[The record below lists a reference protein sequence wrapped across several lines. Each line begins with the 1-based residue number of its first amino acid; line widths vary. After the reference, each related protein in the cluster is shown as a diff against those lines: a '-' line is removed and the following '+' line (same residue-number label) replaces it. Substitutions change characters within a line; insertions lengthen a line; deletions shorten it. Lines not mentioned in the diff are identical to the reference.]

1 MIKFIGVKDVF
12 RNLSEINPDKE
23 IFIVHGIHKN
33 FYVSE
38 KCPSCKGKGEFE
50 HDGVFYK
57 CQKCNGKGK
66 SLKESK
72 YIYKVSR
79 ATYGGEWPDFDFK
92 YGSIEMGLF
101 SDIKGFFNSKKD
113 AEKLAEQLNKDEVL

>member
-23 IFIVHGIHKN
+23 IFVVHGIFKD

-38 KCPSCKGKGEFE
+38 ECPSCKGKGEFE
-50 HDGVFYK
+50 HDDVLYK

-72 YIYKVSR
+72 HIYTVSR
-79 ATYGGEWPDFDFK
+79 ATYGEEWPDFNFK
-92 YGSIEMGLF
+92 YGSIEMDLF

>member
-23 IFIVHGIHKN
+23 IFVVHGEHKDI
-33 FYVSE
+33 YVAE

-50 HDGVFYK
+50 HDGVLYK

-72 YIYKVSR
+72 YIYTVSR
-79 ATYGGEWPDFDFK
+79 VTYGGEWPHFDFK
-92 YGSIEMGLF
+92 YGTIEMDLF
-101 SDIKGFFNSKKD
+101 SDIKGFFNNKKD
-113 AEKLAEQLNKDEVL
+113 AEKLVEQLNKDEVL

>member
-1 MIKFIGVKDVF
+1 MIRLIGVKDVF
-12 RNLSEINPDKE
+12 RNLSEINPDQE
-23 IFIVHGIHKN
+23 IFVVHGIYKD

-57 CQKCNGKGK
+57 CQKCSGKGK
-66 SLKESK
+66 PLKESK
-72 YIYKVSR
+72 YIYTVSR
-79 ATYGGEWPDFDFK
+79 ATYGEEWPDFDFK
-92 YGSIEMGLF
+92 HGSIEMGLF

>member
-23 IFIVHGIHKN
+23 IFVVHGIFKD
-33 FYVSE
+33 FYFSE
-38 KCPSCKGKGEFE
+38 ECPSCKGKGEFE
-50 HDGVFYK
+50 HDGVLYK

-72 YIYKVSR
+72 HVYTVSR

-92 YGSIEMGLF
+92 YGTIRMDSF
-101 SDIKGFFNSKKD
+101 SDIKGFFNNIED
-113 AEKLAEQLNKDEVL
+113 AAKLMEQLNKDEVL

>member
-23 IFIVHGIHKN
+23 IFVVHGTFKD
-33 FYVSE
+33 FYVSK
-38 KCPSCKGKGEFE
+38 KCPSCEGKGEFE
-50 HDGVFYK
+50 HDGILYK

-72 YIYKVSR
+72 HIYTVSK
-79 ATYGGEWPDFDFK
+79 ATYGEVWPDFNFK
-92 YGSIEMGLF
+92 YGSIEMGFF

>member
-1 MIKFIGVKDVF
+1 MLKDVF

-23 IFIVHGIHKN
+23 IFVVHGEYKDI
-33 FYVSE
+33 YVSK

-72 YIYKVSR
+72 YIYIVSR
-79 ATYGGEWPDFDFK
+79 ATYGGGWPDFDFK
-92 YGSIEMGLF
+92 YGSIEMDLF
-101 SDIKGFFNSKKD
+101 SNIKGFFNNIED
-113 AEKLAEQLNKDEVL
+113 AQKLADKLNSGEVL

>member
-1 MIKFIGVKDVF
+1 MKKFIGVKDVF
-12 RNLSEINPDKE
+12 RNLSEINLDKE
-23 IFIVHGIHKN
+23 IFVVHGAYKD

-50 HDGVFYK
+50 HDGVSYK

-72 YIYKVSR
+72 YIYIVSR

-92 YGSIEMGLF
+92 YGSIEMALF
-101 SDIKGFFNSKKD
+101 SDIRGFFNSKED